1 MTDESPS
8 SALLASPEYAIKTWR
23 YLRLAMIALVIAL
36 ATAVIYEIARRGGD
50 CVQTSI
56 SAYYYTHAQ
65 AVFVGALVAIGACL
79 ISLRGST
86 DHEDVLLNLAGMLAP
101 VVAFVPTPHAGDCA
115 SLEGVPQDPTP
126 NIENNITALLVVGLA
141 AFAFL
146 AGLALW
152 DRTHNATPRR
162 PGTVALVGYGV
173 AVALWA
179 GGGVVFLAARGWFVG
194 HAHIW
199 AAVAM
204 FTCIIAVAVV
214 NAFSFKR
221 KQGDPDARNRYLWI
235 GVLMPV
241 SVVALLVFGG
251 KYDVL
256 EAEAA
261 AILLFAIFWAIQ
273 TQELWYE
280 GLRPNQGLTP

>member
-1 MTDESPS
+1 MTVTACSVRIQRISGLQATLPGSRWTWHDRALTGQSPS
-8 SALLASPEYAIKTWR
+8 PSPATPEYAIKTWR
-23 YLRLAMIALVIAL
+23 YLRLAMIALVIGL
-36 ATAVIYEIARRGGD
+36 ATAVVYEIARRGGD

-65 AVFVGALVAIGACL
+65 AVFV
-79 ISLRGST
+79 
-86 DHEDVLLNLAGMLAP
+86 
-101 VVAFVPTPHAGDCA
+101 
-115 SLEGVPQDPTP
+115 
-126 NIENNITALLVVGLA
+126 VGLA
-141 AFAFL
+141 AFVFL
-146 AGLALW
+146 AGLAVW
-152 DRTHNATPRR
+152 DWAHKATPRR
-162 PGTVALVGYGV
+162 PGTVALVGYVV
-173 AVALWA
+173 ALALWA

-199 AAVAM
+199 SAVAM

-221 KQGDPDARNRYLWI
+221 KQGDPDARNRYLVI

-241 SVVALLVFGG
+241 IVLGLFAFGG
-251 KYDVL
+251 KYNVL

-261 AILLFAIFWAIQ
+261 AIFLFAIFWAIQ

-280 GLRPNQGLTP
+280 GVRPNQGLTP